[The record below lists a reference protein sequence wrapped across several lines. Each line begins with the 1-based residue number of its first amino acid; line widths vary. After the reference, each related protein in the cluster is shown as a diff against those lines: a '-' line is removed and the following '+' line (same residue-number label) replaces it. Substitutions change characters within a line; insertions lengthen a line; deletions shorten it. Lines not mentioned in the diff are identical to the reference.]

1 VPPSKSR
8 PWRALAALG
17 LIIVVLYVVMFA
29 TSTLTPR
36 LGLDLR
42 GGTSITLTASP
53 TAGQGGV
60 TKDKLDQATQIISS
74 RVSGSGVTEPEIT
87 TQGSD
92 NIVIAVPGVNAD
104 QIVKL
109 VGQTAELRFRQVL
122 AITAVTA
129 PIPVPTPT
137 PTASPSATPKAT
149 AKATPNATAK
159 ATAKGSN
166 DRYPQYA
173 APSTSATPTPTV
185 AATAAASPSAS
196 TPATSADTDTAAV
209 IARLIKQTAPT
220 AAETATLDAF
230 TCDKYDPGKDDPNAN
245 LLACDRDGTA
255 KYLLGPAIV
264 LGTDVNGASAG
275 IPQNQAT
282 WAVQL
287 DLRGDGVGRFSEATN
302 ILSTLQGTPP
312 LSQFAIVLDGRVIS
326 DPTVN
331 EPIPGGQASITGN
344 FTQES
349 ALELAN
355 VLKYGAL
362 PLRFEVS
369 SVDSV
374 SPLLGADQLRGS
386 LLAGAIGLLLVIV
399 YCFFYYRG
407 LGIVVVASLGV
418 AAAITYAMV
427 CLLGKAQGLTL
438 TLAGIAG
445 LIVSIGI
452 TADSFIVYFERLRDE
467 VRDGRSLRT
476 SVESGWLRARR
487 TILASDSISLLAAVV
502 LYVLSIGSVRGFA
515 YTLGLTTIVDLAVV
529 MLFTKPMVTLLA
541 RTEFF
546 GNGHRFSGLDPERL
560 GTTRAPI
567 RGGRGRARKAAVGTG
582 TGVAGSKPDASDSA
596 IVEG

>member
-29 TSTLTPR
+29 TSTLSPR

-42 GGTSITLTASP
+42 GGTSITLTAKP

-60 TKDKLDQATQIISS
+60 TKEKLDQATQIIAS

-122 AITAVTA
+122 AIAQVTG
-129 PIPVPTPT
+129 PVTTSPTPT
-137 PTASPSATPKAT
+137 ATPKAT
-149 AKATPNATAK
+149 PKATPTATAT

-166 DRYPQYA
+166 DRYPDYA
-173 APSTSATPTPTV
+173 APSSTATPTPTV
-185 AATAAASPSAS
+185 SASASIAASPGASATPGAS
-196 TPATSADTDTAAV
+196 TATDISKL
-209 IARLIKQTAPT
+209 IATTTPSD
-220 AAETATLDAF
+220 AELAKLQAF
-230 TCDKYDPGKDDPNAN
+230 TCDKYDPSKDDPNTT
-245 LLACDRDGTA
+245 LLSCDRDGTA

-264 LGTDVNGASAG
+264 LGTEVGGASAG

-282 WAVQL
+282 WGVQL
-287 DLRGDGVGRFSEATN
+287 DLKGDGVKKFGDATT
-302 ILSTLQGTPP
+302 ILYTLDQP

-326 DPTVN
+326 DPVVN
-331 EPIPGGQASITGN
+331 GAIPGGQASITGN
-344 FTQES
+344 FTQQT
-349 ALELAN
+349 ALDLAN

-374 SPLLGADQLRGS
+374 SPLLGTDQLRGS
-386 LLAGAIGLLLVIV
+386 LFAGAIGLLLVIG

-418 AAAITYAMV
+418 AAAITYAAV

-452 TADSFIVYFERLRDE
+452 TADSFIIYFERLRDE

-502 LYVLSIGSVRGFA
+502 LYALSIGSVRGFA
-515 YTLGLTTIVDLAVV
+515 YTLGLTTLVDLVV
-529 MLFTKPMVTLLA
+529 VLLFTKPMVTLLA

-546 GNGHRFSGLDPERL
+546 GNGHRFSGLDPGRL
-560 GTTRAPI
+560 GATRAPI
-567 RGGRGRARKAAVGTG
+567 RGGRRARKAG
-582 TGVAGSKPDASDSA
+582 GSTTPDAPGGTDSA
-596 IVEG
+596 IVGG

>member
-1 VPPSKSR
+1 MPPSKSR

-17 LIIVVLYVVMFA
+17 LIVVVLYVVMFA
-29 TSTLTPR
+29 TSTLSPR

-42 GGTSITLTASP
+42 GGTSITLTAKP

-60 TKDKLDQATQIISS
+60 TKDKLDQATQIILS

-122 AITAVTA
+122 AIAQVT
-129 PIPVPTPT
+129 PPVITSPTPT
-137 PTASPSATPKAT
+137 ST
-149 AKATPNATAK
+149 AKATNEATTKPTATPTATAS

-166 DRYPQYA
+166 DRYPDYA
-173 APSTSATPTPTV
+173 APSSTATATATPKASASV
-185 AATAAASPSAS
+185 AASPGSSASPSAS
-196 TPATSADTDTAAV
+196 TS
-209 IARLIKQTAPT
+209 
-220 AAETATLDAF
+220 TATDITKLIQTTTPANAELAGLAAF
-230 TCDKYDPGKDDPNAN
+230 TCDKYDPSKDDPSTN
-245 LLACDRDGTA
+245 LLSCGRDGAA

-264 LGTDVNGASAG
+264 LGTEVGGASAG

-282 WAVQL
+282 WGVQL
-287 DLRGDGVGRFSEATN
+287 NLKGAGVRKFGDATQ
-302 ILSTLQGTPP
+302 ILYTLTQP

-326 DPTVN
+326 DPVVN
-331 EPIPGGQASITGN
+331 GAIPGGQASITGN
-344 FTQES
+344 FTQQT
-349 ALELAN
+349 ALDLAN

-407 LGIVVVASLGV
+407 LGVVVVASLGV
-418 AAAITYAMV
+418 AAAITYAAV

-502 LYVLSIGSVRGFA
+502 LYALSIGSVRGFA
-515 YTLGLTTIVDLAVV
+515 YTLGLTTLVDLVVV
-529 MLFTKPMVTLLA
+529 MLFTKPMVTLLS

-560 GTTRAPI
+560 GATRAPI
-567 RGGRGRARKAAVGTG
+567 RGGRGRDRRAPGRT
-582 TGVAGSKPDASDSA
+582 TPGSPDAPA

>member
-60 TKDKLDQATQIISS
+60 TKDKLDQATQIIGS

-122 AITAVTA
+122 AIAAVTE
-129 PIPVPTPT
+129 PVPVPT
-137 PTASPSATPKAT
+137 PTASPSAT
-149 AKATPNATAK
+149 AKATPKATAK

-166 DRYPQYA
+166 DRYPAYA
-173 APSTSATPTPTV
+173 APSTSATPSPSVTE
-185 AATAAASPSAS
+185 TAAASPSSSAPAS
-196 TPATSADTDTAAV
+196 TDADTAAV
-209 IARLIKQTAPT
+209 IAKLIKQTAPT
-220 AAETATLDAF
+220 AAETATLDTF
-230 TCDKYDPGKDDPNAN
+230 TCDKYDPSKDDPNAN

-287 DLRGDGVGRFSEATN
+287 DLKGDGVSRFSEATK

-344 FTQES
+344 FTQQT
-349 ALELAN
+349 ALDLAN

-386 LLAGAIGLLLVIV
+386 LIAGAIGLLLVIV

-529 MLFTKPMVTLLA
+529 MMFTKPMVSLLA

-567 RGGRGRARKAAVGTG
+567 RGGRGRARKAAVGSPGAAG
-582 TGVAGSKPDASDSA
+582 TTTQASDTA

>member
-29 TSTLTPR
+29 TSTLNPR

-42 GGTSITLTASP
+42 GGTSITLTAKP

-60 TKDKLDQATQIISS
+60 TKDKLDQATEIIAS

-122 AITAVTA
+122 AIAAVTPPA
-129 PIPVPTPT
+129 TSTPK
-137 PTASPSATPKAT
+137 PSTTSTPKAT
-149 AKATPNATAK
+149 TKPSTKATTKATAK
-159 ATAKGSN
+159 ATAKPKGSN
-166 DRYPQYA
+166 DRYPDYA
-173 APSTSATPTPTV
+173 APSATPTPKASASASAV
-185 AATAAASPSAS
+185 PGASATPTAS
-196 TPATSADTDTAAV
+196 TPASSASDMAK
-209 IARLIKQTAPT
+209 LIRTTTPSDADLAK
-220 AAETATLDAF
+220 LDAF
-230 TCDKYDPGKDDPNAN
+230 TCNKYDPSTDNPSTT
-245 LLACDRDGTA
+245 LLSCDRDGTA

-264 LGTDVNGASAG
+264 LGTEVGSASAG

-282 WAVQL
+282 WGVQL
-287 DLRGDGVGRFSEATN
+287 DLKGDGVKKFGDATA
-302 ILSTLQGTPP
+302 ILYTLDQP

-326 DPTVN
+326 DPVVN
-331 EPIPGGQASITGN
+331 GAIPGGEASITGS
-344 FTQES
+344 FTQQS
-349 ALELAN
+349 ALDLAN

-399 YCFFYYRG
+399 YCFIYYRG
-407 LGIVVVASLGV
+407 LGMVVVASLGV
-418 AAAITYAMV
+418 AAAITYASV
-427 CLLGKAQGLTL
+427 CLLGKGQGLTL

-515 YTLGLTTIVDLAVV
+515 YTLGLTTIVDLVVV
-529 MLFTKPMVTLLA
+529 MLFTKPMVTLLS

-560 GTTRAPI
+560 GATRAPI
-567 RGGRGRARKAAVGTG
+567 RGGRGRARKAA
-582 TGVAGSKPDASDSA
+582 GSTPDAPGPA

>member
-1 VPPSKSR
+1 VPPTKSR
-8 PWRALAALG
+8 PWRALAVLG
-17 LIIVVLYVVMFA
+17 LILVVLYVVMFA
-29 TSTLTPR
+29 TSTLSPR

-42 GGTSITLTASP
+42 GGTSITLTAKP

-60 TKDKLDQATQIISS
+60 TKDKLDQATQIIAS

-122 AITAVTA
+122 AIAQVTV
-129 PIPVPTPT
+129 PVTTSPTPT
-137 PTASPSATPKAT
+137 PTTTPKAT
-149 AKATPNATAK
+149 TKASAKATAKPTAT

-166 DRYPQYA
+166 DRYPDYA
-173 APSTSATPTPTV
+173 APSATATPT
-185 AATAAASPSAS
+185 ATATIAASPGASASPSAS
-196 TPATSADTDTAAV
+196 STATDVSKLIQTTTPAGADRAKLA
-209 IARLIKQTAPT
+209 
-220 AAETATLDAF
+220 AF
-230 TCDKYDPGKDDPNAN
+230 TCDKYDPSKDDPTTD
-245 LLACDRDGTA
+245 LLSCDRDGVA

-264 LGTDVNGASAG
+264 LGTEVGGASAG

-282 WAVQL
+282 WGVQL
-287 DLRGDGVGRFSEATN
+287 DLKGDGVKKFGDATS
-302 ILSTLQGTPP
+302 ILYTLNPP

-331 EPIPGGQASITGN
+331 GAIPGGQASITGN
-344 FTQES
+344 FTQET
-349 ALELAN
+349 ALDLAN

-386 LLAGAIGLLLVIV
+386 LLAGAVGLLLVIL

-407 LGIVVVASLGV
+407 LGVVVVASLGV
-418 AAAITYAMV
+418 AAAITYAAV
-427 CLLGKAQGLTL
+427 CLLGKSQGLTL

-515 YTLGLTTIVDLAVV
+515 YTLGLTTLVDLVVV
-529 MLFTKPMVTLLA
+529 MLFTKPMVTLLS

-560 GTTRAPI
+560 GATRAPI
-567 RGGRGRARKAAVGTG
+567 RGGRGRARKATG
-582 TGVAGSKPDASDSA
+582 SPTPDSPEPA

>member
-1 VPPSKSR
+1 MPPSKSR
-8 PWRALAALG
+8 PRRALAALG
-17 LIIVVLYVVMFA
+17 LIIVVLYGVMFA
-29 TSTLTPR
+29 TSTLSAR

-42 GGTSITLTASP
+42 GGTSITLTAKP

-60 TKDKLDQATQIISS
+60 TKDKLDQATQIIAS

-122 AITAVTA
+122 AIAPVTG
-129 PIPVPTPT
+129 PVTSTPT
-137 PTASPSATPKAT
+137 PSTTSTPEATTKAT
-149 AKATPNATAK
+149 VK

-166 DRYPQYA
+166 DRYPDYA
-173 APSTSATPTPTV
+173 APSTSATPTPKASASASV
-185 AATAAASPSAS
+185 APSPGAS
-196 TPATSADTDTAAV
+196 TPAASTPASSALDMAK
-209 IARLIKQTAPT
+209 LIRTTTPS
-220 AAETATLDAF
+220 AAEKAKLDAF
-230 TCDKYDPGKDDPNAN
+230 TCDKYDPSKDDPNTT
-245 LLACDRDGTA
+245 LLSCDRDGTA

-264 LGTDVNGASAG
+264 LGTEVGGASAG

-282 WAVQL
+282 WGVQL
-287 DLRGDGVGRFSEATN
+287 DLKGDGVKKFGDATA
-302 ILSTLQGTPP
+302 ILYTLDQP

-326 DPTVN
+326 DPVVN
-331 EPIPGGQASITGN
+331 GAIPGGQASITGN
-344 FTQES
+344 FTQQS
-349 ALELAN
+349 ALDLAN

-362 PLRFEVS
+362 PLRFDVS

-399 YCFFYYRG
+399 YCFFYYRA

-418 AAAITYAMV
+418 AAAITYAAV

-515 YTLGLTTIVDLAVV
+515 YTLGLTTIVDLVVV
-529 MLFTKPMVTLLA
+529 MLFTKPMVTLLS

-560 GTTRAPI
+560 GATRAPI
-567 RGGRGRARKAAVGTG
+567 RGGRGRTRKATPTA
-582 TGVAGSKPDASDSA
+582 PDAAGPA